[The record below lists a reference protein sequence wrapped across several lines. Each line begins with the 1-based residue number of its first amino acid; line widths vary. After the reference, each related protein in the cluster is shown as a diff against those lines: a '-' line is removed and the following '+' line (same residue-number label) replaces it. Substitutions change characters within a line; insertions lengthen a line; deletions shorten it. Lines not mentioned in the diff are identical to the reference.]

1 MGHQLS
7 CARTVMIE
15 THVVW
20 MLDRQLLALG
30 SGVVTVLVRL
40 RALPSPLSR
49 KPKTSKAVPSA
60 IWRVKSYS
68 EASGV

>member
-1 MGHQLS
+1 
-7 CARTVMIE
+7 MIE